1 MNADRFFYIENF
13 GCQMNVH
20 DSEMLAALLC
30 SEGWTQ
36 TSDLQTAEAIILNT
50 CSVREK
56 AEQKV
61 FSRFGVLK
69 QVKSDRPGVRFVL
82 AGCMAKAWGRN
93 LFKRIPTLDIAVG
106 PGRLDRIPEYLR
118 MPEWRY
124 PIVDIDESGEVFCLP
139 QELIQNPGRTTAWVT
154 VMEGCDN
161 FCTYC
166 IVPYVRGRERSRN
179 DQDIVREV
187 GTLVSRGV
195 REVTLLGQN
204 VNSYTGSKN
213 GFPELLRKVHDID
226 GLVRI
231 RFTTSHPKDMS
242 DDLIETVAELP
253 KVCEYLHFPVQS
265 GSSDILKRMNRGY
278 TREMYLDRVALIK
291 RLVSGVALSSDF
303 MVGFPGETEHDHRES
318 ISLLESV
325 QYDNIFIFMY
335 NPRSGTRAA
344 DLEDTVPFPVK
355 TARLEQLLRV
365 QRGISMERNN
375 ALIGSVVE
383 VLAEGPAKRGQDI
396 WTGRNRQNR
405 VVNFTGQA
413 AIGSLCPVMIESVS
427 PNCLYGRSI

>member
-1 MNADRFFYIENF
+1 
-13 GCQMNVH
+13 MNVH
-20 DSEMLAALLC
+20 DSEMLSALLR
-30 SEGWTQ
+30 SEGWAFTA
-36 TSDLQTAEAIILNT
+36 DLQNAEVIILNT

-69 QVKSDRPGVRFVL
+69 QLKHENPGVRFVL

-106 PGRLDRIPEYLR
+106 PGRLNRIPEYLR
-118 MPEWRY
+118 MPEWKY
-124 PIVDIDESGEVFCLP
+124 PLIDIDESSEVFCLP
-139 QELIQNPGRTTAWVT
+139 PDMMDNPGRTTAWVT

-179 DQDIVREV
+179 EQDIVREV
-187 GTLVSRGV
+187 EILAGRGV
-195 REVTLLGQN
+195 REITLLGQN
-204 VNSYTGSKN
+204 VNSYSGSKN

-226 GLVRI
+226 GLLRI

-242 DDLIETVAELP
+242 DDLIETVAALP

-278 TREMYLDRVALIK
+278 NREMYLDRVAVIK

-303 MVGFPGETEHDHRES
+303 MVGFPGETECDHRES
-318 ISLLESV
+318 VLLVESV
-325 QYDNIFIFMY
+325 GYDNIFIFMY
-335 NPRSGTRAA
+335 NPRPGTRAA
-344 DLEDTVPFPVK
+344 DLEDTVPFSVK
-355 TARLEQLLRV
+355 TARLEELLHV
-365 QRGISMERNN
+365 QRRISMERNN

-383 VLAEGPAKRGQDI
+383 VLAEGPAKRGQGI

-413 AIGSLCPVMIESVS
+413 AVGSLCSVVIESAS